1 MKDKMKEVSKRV
13 LLQDAQA
20 VLDRYANYEGFE
32 DDQDAEYLLE
42 DAMNII
48 SRFMVFHAEDAK

>member
-1 MKDKMKEVSKRV
+1 MKEVSKRV

-48 SRFMVFHAEDAK
+48 SRFMVFHAEDGK

>member
-1 MKDKMKEVSKRV
+1 MKNKMKQVALRV

-20 VLDRYANYEGFE
+20 VLDRYAEYVGYEDLE
-32 DDQDAEYLLE
+32 EAEILE

-48 SRFMVFHAEDAK
+48 SRFQVYHTEDAS

>member
-1 MKDKMKEVSKRV
+1 MKEVSKRV

-20 VLDRYANYEGFE
+20 VLDRYANYEGLGDGE
-32 DDQDAEYLLE
+32 DTEYLLE

-48 SRFMVFHAEDAK
+48 SRFMVFHAEDGK